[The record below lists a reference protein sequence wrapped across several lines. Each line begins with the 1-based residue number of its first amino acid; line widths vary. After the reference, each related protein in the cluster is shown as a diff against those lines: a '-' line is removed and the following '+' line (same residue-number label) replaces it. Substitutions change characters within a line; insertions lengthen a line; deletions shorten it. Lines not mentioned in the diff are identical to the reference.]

1 MTYES
6 PLSKPLRKD
15 SPEARMSTN
24 TANTTV
30 ANSIATIDITEP
42 DSTMKPQLG
51 DTILN
56 RYTLVSTLRHAP
68 GITVWKASDRVMAKD
83 CQLSIVTA
91 GQALAP
97 VNALTARIAASRP
110 AHFVPVLKYRPQAEV
125 MLVITPLDE
134 GLSLTDYF
142 AGAAGSM
149 LSYDAMR
156 SVIGETIEAIRPMI
170 GGNSPTEII
179 LSTDTVRVTSSG
191 VQIAD
196 APFSCLL
203 ADTSATAPYTPIE
216 RHAVRQLAALLYAML
231 TRTPSAT
238 DTAFSMD
245 QLPADIPME
254 FQVIVKRGLAL
265 MDDDDAS
272 LPMAALIE
280 LEALLGDW
288 KPLTALSDTDI
299 ALPHV
304 SGECSIATAALVPV
318 DAQDVADIPDM
329 LINSE
334 KLPNLAINQSLPAL
348 SFAGG
353 TESGE
358 SADQANAG
366 GAASGQSNDKER
378 RLFDFNLSDNLS
390 EAWRD
395 ENLSG
400 EDTGDWFTSLHPHAM
415 PAGDNIHPT
424 VPIPTAEAGVGET
437 TSRIPVFDADGRPI
451 APGEES
457 ERALEYEQEQIAAM
471 NPVPPSFTPQ
481 DHAHNDEN
489 DKLPD
494 ERLFGSLST
503 KVVAIVV
510 AVLVVIA
517 AAIWAMNAFKGSSLS
532 PADRSSNISEGQW
545 PELDVDDVPFGS
557 STGGETSESKDE
569 NNQSSDTANNT
580 SNSDSKDSSNS
591 KKTKDTVK
599 TGDKDSKAVPDP
611 KHVNTTAYTIS
622 SSDFLTNPGGQS
634 GYAYYLHLDQP
645 HDVYRMT
652 ITIRT
657 SGGKGYIRANTTGD
671 PTQGDQVAEFEF
683 AEGGTTEIPFTRVIN
698 TQDLILWVP
707 TDSLPQNQLYI
718 EKVEVF

>member
-1 MTYES
+1 
-6 PLSKPLRKD
+6 
-15 SPEARMSTN
+15 
-24 TANTTV
+24 
-30 ANSIATIDITEP
+30 
-42 DSTMKPQLG
+42 MKPQLG

-68 GITVWKASDRVMAKD
+68 GLTVWKASDRVMAKD
-83 CQLSIVTA
+83 CQLAIVTS

-97 VNALTARIAASRP
+97 VNSLTGRIAASRP

-142 AGAAGSM
+142 AGAAGSL

-156 SVIGETIEAIRPMI
+156 SIVGETIEAIRPI
-170 GGNSPTEII
+170 IDGNNPAEII
-179 LSTDTVRVTSSG
+179 LSTDTVRITASG

-203 ADTSATAPYTPIE
+203 ADTSGTAPYTPIE

-231 TRTPSAT
+231 TRTPSTT

-245 QLPADIPME
+245 RLPADTPME

-265 MDDDDAS
+265 MDDDDS
-272 LPMAALIE
+272 TLPMAALIE

-288 KPLTALSDTDI
+288 KPLTDLADTDI

-304 SGECSIATAALVPV
+304 SGECSIATAMLASV
-318 DAQDVADIPDM
+318 DEQDVADIPDT
-329 LINSE
+329 LISSE

-348 SFAGG
+348 AFVGDTDEDAADAHNHAG
-353 TESGE
+353 
-358 SADQANAG
+358 N
-366 GAASGQSNDKER
+366 AASGQAGDKER

-400 EDTGDWFTSLHPHAM
+400 EDTGDWFTSMHPHTM

-424 VPIPTAEAGVGET
+424 VPISTAEAGVGET

-481 DHAHNDEN
+481 DHAHTEEN

-517 AAIWAMNAFKGSSLS
+517 AAIWAMNAFQGSSLS
-532 PADRSSNISEGQW
+532 PADRSNNVSEGQW

-557 STGGETSESKDE
+557 STGGQTSDSEEENDE
-569 NNQSSDTANNT
+569 NTQSSNT
-580 SNSDSKDSSNS
+580 TSSNSDSDSSSTSSSDS
-591 KKTKDTVK
+591 KNTKDKVK

-611 KHVNTTAYTIS
+611 KHVNTTAYTVAS
-622 SSDFLTNPGGQS
+622 SNFLTNPGGQS